1 MNNTFEPKKYLEL
14 VKSRIV
20 KMVLITG
27 AIGYALGFPF
37 EQEFQF
43 LHFIFFLI
51 GLGSLSAGSLAL
63 NSVQEWRLDLKMER
77 TANRPIPKGLI
88 SPKRAFA
95 FSILLILFGTLV
107 LYFVQPLTC
116 LIGMLTVFSYNL
128 IYTEI
133 LKRRSPFAAVPGA
146 IPGAAPVLMGYSAIN
161 IHIFNPES
169 IYTFLLM
176 FLWQMPHF
184 WALAIRYMSD
194 YAKGGFPVLPVELGK
209 QRTLYHM
216 GLYLIPYIALAVMSP
231 WFVEVGYGYYILVLP
246 LAVISV
252 YEFYK
257 FLESKGEKNWV
268 RFFVWINLSMLGFL
282 MAPVIDRW
290 AFYLFKGIMRQ

>member
-1 MNNTFEPKKYLEL
+1 
-14 VKSRIV
+14 
-20 KMVLITG
+20 MVLITG
-27 AIGYALGFPF
+27 ALGYALGFPF
-37 EQEFQF
+37 EFNF
-43 LHFIFFLI
+43 SYVHFILFLI
-51 GLGSLSAGSLAL
+51 GLGSVSAGSLAL
-63 NSVQEWRLDLKMER
+63 NSAQEWQHDTKMQR
-77 TANRPIPKGLI
+77 TATRPIPSGHV
-88 SPKRAFA
+88 SPYQAFA
-95 FSILLILFGTLV
+95 FASTLILVGLFV

-116 LIGMLTVFSYNL
+116 FIGLLTILFYNL
-128 IYTEI
+128 LYTMI

-161 IHIFNPES
+161 TNIFNPDS
-169 IYTFLLM
+169 MYVFLLM

-184 WALAIRYMSD
+184 WALAIRYMDD
-194 YAKGGFPVLPVELGK
+194 YAKGGFPVLPVQLGK

-231 WFVEVGYGYYILVLP
+231 WFVEVGYAYYILVLP
-246 LAVISV
+246 LAAISV

-282 MAPVIDRW
+282 AAPVLDRW